1 LINTVRRAINWL
13 VEGLMQVWVEV
24 EDRLRPRQ
32 RLLLVR
38 TADGYALQHQDGQ
51 AAVERLQL
59 GGPAAEIPPQA
70 AALIKDSDLD
80 LVLPA
85 EELLVRP
92 LDPLPAQSKPYLDGI
107 VRHQLERLTPWR
119 ASDVLYSY
127 SAVPAGPE
135 DSRLVVTI
143 AATAR
148 SLQRQRLEQLSALQ
162 PRNVR
167 LVFPA
172 ALAGEDVAIDVAGDG
187 GWIPRAQR
195 MRRAIGWSAAALAT
209 ASVLAIVLLTL
220 AWQRTESTLEAV
232 EREVAD
238 LRAKLAATGP
248 LVSRGDRDVEAVL
261 NRRLNTPFA
270 VLALNSL
277 AESLP
282 EDTWLTEFRVAEGH
296 VRMTGVSR
304 SVSRLV
310 PLLEASPAFAEATFF
325 APTTRLP
332 NGRGDRFHLDAKV
345 VPPGARKP

>member
-1 LINTVRRAINWL
+1 
-13 VEGLMQVWVEV
+13 
-24 EDRLRPRQ
+24 
-32 RLLLVR
+32 
-38 TADGYALQHQDGQ
+38 
-51 AAVERLQL
+51 
-59 GGPAAEIPPQA
+59 
-70 AALIKDSDLD
+70 
-80 LVLPA
+80 
-85 EELLVRP
+85 
-92 LDPLPAQSKPYLDGI
+92 
-107 VRHQLERLTPWR
+107 
-119 ASDVLYSY
+119 
-127 SAVPAGPE
+127 
-135 DSRLVVTI
+135 
-143 AATAR
+143 
-148 SLQRQRLEQLSALQ
+148 
-162 PRNVR
+162 
-167 LVFPA
+167 
-172 ALAGEDVAIDVAGDG
+172 
-187 GWIPRAQR
+187 

-209 ASVLAIVLLTL
+209 VSVLAIVLLTL